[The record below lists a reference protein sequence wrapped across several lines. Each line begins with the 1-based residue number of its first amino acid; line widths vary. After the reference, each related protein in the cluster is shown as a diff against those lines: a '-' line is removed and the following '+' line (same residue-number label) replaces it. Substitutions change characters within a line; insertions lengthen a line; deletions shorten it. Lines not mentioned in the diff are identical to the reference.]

1 VKFRATPR
9 VSGSVI
15 IIDMSGTLKLGEGAA
30 EFRNIVRKNLDEGHR
45 RILLNLAGVEHLDS
59 SGIGELVSAYS
70 TAKREGGEVKLLKL
84 SRAVDNALLATKLY
98 TIFDI
103 HSDEGEAVASFR

>member
-1 VKFRATPR
+1 MKFRATPR
-9 VSGSVI
+9 ISGSVLI
-15 IIDMSGTLKLGEGAA
+15 VDLSGTLKLGDGSA
-30 EFRNIVRKNLDEGHR
+30 EFRTAIRKFLDEGHLR
-45 RILLNLAGVEHLDS
+45 LLLNLAAVEHLDS

-70 TAKREGGEVKLLKL
+70 TAKRQGGEVKLLKL

-103 HSDEGEAVASFR
+103 HFDEGEAVASFR

>member
-1 VKFRATPR
+1 VKFRVTPR
-9 VSGSVI
+9 VSGSVLI
-15 IIDMSGTLKLGEGAA
+15 MDLGGSLKLGEGSA
-30 EFRNIVRKNLDEGHR
+30 EFRNAIRKYLDEGHR
-45 RILLNLAGVEHLDS
+45 RILLNLADIEHLDS

-70 TAKREGGEVKLLKL
+70 TAKRQGGEVKLLKL

-103 HSDEGEAVASFR
+103 HFDEGEAVASFR

>member
-1 VKFRATPR
+1 VKFTATPR
-9 VSGSVI
+9 VSGNVLI
-15 IIDMSGTLKLGEGAA
+15 LDMVGTLKLGDGTA
-30 EFRNIVRKNLDEGHR
+30 EFRAAIRKYLDEGQR
-45 RILLNLAGVEHLDS
+45 RILLNLAELTHLDS
-59 SGIGELVSAYS
+59 SGIGELVSAYA

-103 HSDEGEAVASFR
+103 HTDEGEAVASFR

>member
-9 VSGSVI
+9 VSGSVL
-15 IIDMSGTLKLGEGAA
+15 IIDMSGTLKLGEGSA
-30 EFRNIVRKNLDEGHR
+30 EFRALIRKQLDEGQR
-45 RILLNLAGVEHLDS
+45 RILLNLANIDHLDS
-59 SGIGELVSAYS
+59 SGIGELVSAYA
-70 TAKREGGEVKLLKL
+70 TAKRADGEVKLLKL

>member
-1 VKFRATPR
+1 
-9 VSGSVI
+9 
-15 IIDMSGTLKLGEGAA
+15 MSGTLKLGEGIA
-30 EFRNIVRKNLDEGHR
+30 EFRALIRKNLDEGHR
-45 RILLNLAGVEHLDS
+45 RILLNLAAVDHLDS

-84 SRAVDNALLATKLY
+84 SHAVDNALLATKLY

-103 HSDEGEAVASFR
+103 HSDEGEAVASFP

>member
-1 VKFRATPR
+1 MKFSATPR
-9 VSGSVI
+9 VSGNVLI
-15 IIDMSGTLKLGEGAA
+15 LDMVGTLKLGDGTA
-30 EFRNIVRKNLDEGHR
+30 EFRAAIRKYLDQGQR
-45 RILLNLAGVEHLDS
+45 RILLNLAEVSHLDS

-84 SRAVDNALLATKLY
+84 SHAVDNALLATKLY

-103 HSDEGEAVASFR
+103 HTDEGEAVASFR

>member
-1 VKFRATPR
+1 MKFRVTPR
-9 VSGSVI
+9 VSSSVLI
-15 IIDMSGTLKLGEGAA
+15 LDLSGTLKLGEGSA
-30 EFRNIVRKNLDEGHR
+30 EFRNAIRKYLDEGQR
-45 RILLNLAGVEHLDS
+45 RILLNLASVEHLDS

-70 TAKREGGEVKLLKL
+70 TAKRLGGEVKLLKL

-103 HSDEGEAVASFR
+103 YTDEGEAVAGFR

>member
-9 VSGSVI
+9 VSGAVLI
-15 IIDMSGTLKLGEGAA
+15 VDMSGTLKLGEGSA
-30 EFRNIVRKNLDEGHR
+30 EFRGLIRKFLDEGHR
-45 RILLNLAGVEHLDS
+45 RILLNLANIDHLDS
-59 SGIGELVSAYS
+59 SGIGELVSAYA
-70 TAKREGGEVKLLKL
+70 TAKRQDGEVKLLKL

-103 HSDEGEAVASFR
+103 YTDEGEAVAGFR